1 MRNSLTLTL
10 CAAAFC
16 LLSCSLTPTS
26 NSSKLSASSHA
37 PTATNASP
45 VSGDGNFAPL
55 LSRIWR
61 VSSAPYGPASGSIY
75 IFMPNGT
82 LLETSCVE
90 TYRIATWSADPAEP
104 GSLRV
109 IEDQRPAFS
118 ATLGEASGNTLHL
131 RQKLLHS
138 LETRDLTLTAV
149 EGEFVCRDLPK

>member
-1 MRNSLTLTL
+1 MRNSVTLAL
-10 CAAAFC
+10 WAAAFC
-16 LLSCSLTPTS
+16 LFSCSSAPTS
-26 NSSKLSASSHA
+26 SSSKPAAPPRDSRATDAS
-37 PTATNASP
+37 TAAAE
-45 VSGDGNFAPL
+45 GNFAPL
-55 LSRIWR
+55 VGRIWR

-75 IFMPNGT
+75 IFLPNGT

-104 GSLRV
+104 SSLRV

-138 LETRDLTLTAV
+138 SETRDLTLTAV
-149 EGEFVCRDLPK
+149 DGEFVCPDLRK